1 MTTARHQGADTA
13 EREDPLNGLLDAF
26 EAQVQALIDNGLEA
40 QVRAR
45 FARLLPVPA
54 APAAARA
61 DVSALEWSTILT
73 ALRATRPR
81 DGAEGNQVRRARAW
95 VIERMHAAQAREK
108 AQP

>member
-1 MTTARHQGADTA
+1 MTAARHQSADTA

-45 FARLLPVPA
+45 FARLLPV
-54 APAAARA
+54 PAAARA